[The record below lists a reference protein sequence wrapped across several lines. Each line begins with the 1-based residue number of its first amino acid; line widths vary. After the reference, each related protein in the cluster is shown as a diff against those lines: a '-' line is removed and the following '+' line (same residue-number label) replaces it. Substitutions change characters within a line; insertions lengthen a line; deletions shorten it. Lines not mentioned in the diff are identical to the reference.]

1 MWQLYR
7 DPIHDKSKMIA
18 GTLQLYDI
26 ADCTYQEEV
35 IACLDEEGQLGSSI
49 PR

>member
-1 MWQLYR
+1 MRQLYR
-7 DPIHDKSKMIA
+7 DPVHSKSKMIA
-18 GTLQLYDI
+18 GMLQLYDI
-26 ADCTYQEEV
+26 ADNTDQEKV